1 MHLCTG
7 SMRRSRLPRRARARH
22 YRGMKLFQFA
32 YSPYAA
38 KVRKCLELKNLPVEL
53 VEVPYLD
60 RREVARLTSGIIM
73 LPVLA
78 DGDAVVCDSARIT
91 EYLDQRYAPSLRPPP
106 HEAAAAVFESWSDQ
120 VLEDVAFRL
129 ASPAVEKRIAAFNGG
144 RDDARAMYRF
154 VKERKFGAGCIDA
167 WSAGA
172 PELRARLFTL
182 MAPLVRTLESQPFLL
197 GARPTLADAAVW
209 GNLCMLEWAT
219 PGWVADHVPELTPWY
234 ARVERAR
241 SVDEV

>member
-1 MHLCTG
+1 
-7 SMRRSRLPRRARARH
+7 
-22 YRGMKLFQFA
+22 MKLFQFA

-38 KVRKCLELKNLPVEL
+38 KVRKCLELKGLGFEV

-60 RREVARLTSGIIM
+60 RREVARLTGGIIM
-73 LPVLA
+73 TPILA
-78 DGDAVVCDSARIT
+78 DGDQVVCDSPRIT

-106 HEAAAAVFESWSDQ
+106 LGAAAAVFESWSDS

-129 ASPAVEKRIAAFNGG
+129 ASPACEKRIAALNGG
-144 RDDARAMYRF
+144 REDARAMYRF

-167 WSAGA
+167 WDQSA

-182 MAPLVRTLESQPFLL
+182 LAPLVRTLEAQPFLL

-209 GNLCMLEWAT
+209 GNLHMLEWAT
-219 PGWVADHVPELTPWY
+219 PGWIAANVPELLPWY
-234 ARVERAR
+234 ARVGAAR
-241 SVDEV
+241 SVDAAA